1 MKCISWIPLEPIQMQ
16 IFARDANDHFYL
28 ITTHLMLYSTSCHYN
43 LTNWK
48 SILYWYR
55 ALE

>member
-28 ITTHLMLYSTSCHYN
+28 ITTHLMLYSTSYN
-43 LTNWK
+43 EWEK
-48 SILYWYR
+48 YFILV
-55 ALE
+55 

>member
-1 MKCISWIPLEPIQMQ
+1 MKCISRIPLEPIQMQ
-16 IFARDANDHFYL
+16 VFARDANDHFYL
-28 ITTHLMLYSTSCHYN
+28 ITITSRYS
-43 LTNWK
+43 K

>member
-28 ITTHLMLYSTSCHYN
+28 ITTHLMLYSTSYHYN
-43 LTNWK
+43 FVSNEWEK
-48 SILYWYR
+48 YFILV
-55 ALE
+55 